1 MSAGQQIRIATLDLN
16 MAGSERHG
24 RAFFSADQF
33 AAINTADL
41 VTAFERGF
49 ADAEDWQ
56 RLTLLERVLA
66 RQSLTFVTY
75 PGEETPTEWHA
86 YVVAPDASEAPIFAC
101 VLAPTAVIR
110 HLLSEPPHMVLETAT
125 FQSLGDDVTIS
136 SIAAALEAWIH
147 RVFPDARVPQLH
159 ISPWPG
165 AVETADL
172 SLEILRLARTVP
184 SAESMDT
191 GPGTYSPPVGL
202 IAEQYRLPGAA

>member
-1 MSAGQQIRIATLDLN
+1 
-16 MAGSERHG
+16 
-24 RAFFSADQF
+24 
-33 AAINTADL
+33 
-41 VTAFERGF
+41 V
-49 ADAEDWQ
+49 
-56 RLTLLERVLA
+56 
-66 RQSLTFVTY
+66 
-75 PGEETPTEWHA
+75 
-86 YVVAPDASEAPIFAC
+86 SEAPIFAC

-110 HLLSEPPHMVLETAT
+110 QLLCEPPYLVLETAT
-125 FQSLGDDVTIS
+125 FQSLGEDVTIA

-191 GPGTYSPPVGL
+191 GPDTYSPPASLV
-202 IAEQYRLPGAA
+202 AEQYRLPGAA